1 MSTNSNIYA
10 IFIFRDNILSVVV
23 TKFPAAIFAAIVA
36 LVKLLAELIAAEL
49 IILLNIIN
57 QSFHSSVFFCQRFF
71 SFYSFFHHCI
81 LTLL

>member
-49 IILLNIIN
+49 IILLFIIN
-57 QSFHSSVFFCQRFF
+57 HPFRSFAFF
-71 SFYSFFHHCI
+71 Y
-81 LTLL
+81 

>member
-49 IILLNIIN
+49 IILLYIIN
-57 QSFHSSVFFCQRFF
+57 HSFHLFKIF
-71 SFYSFFHHCI
+71 SM
-81 LTLL
+81 